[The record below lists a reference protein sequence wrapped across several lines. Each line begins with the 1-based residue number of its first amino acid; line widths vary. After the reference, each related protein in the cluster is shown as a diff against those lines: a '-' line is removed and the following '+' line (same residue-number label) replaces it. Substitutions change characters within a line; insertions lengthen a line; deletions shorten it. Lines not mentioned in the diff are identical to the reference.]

1 MSNSF
6 KIQPEHIET
15 EAKIDTHLTWLIL
28 WTLLALH
35 RHFDSSGIFDC
46 HTALCDVIT
55 QIFSVYSVCN
65 SHCVYQPKR
74 IREVSQLNKLSV
86 MVQFC
91 SISLYSTF
99 TPPFYNEHEHQ
110 WKHENCCLNSISTV
124 LKIDCKG
131 NLQSQEKTSPIKVRI
146 QQFWVGKYTSLSL
159 KVRNYLITR

>member
-1 MSNSF
+1 LSNSF

-35 RHFDSSGIFDC
+35 RHFDKKCLRKTILCSVYFDSSGIFDC

-86 MVQFC
+86 LQNGAILLYIFVFNIYSPFLQWTWAPVKTWKLLSEFNQYC
-91 SISLYSTF
+91 SKNRL
-99 TPPFYNEHEHQ
+99 
-110 WKHENCCLNSISTV
+110 
-124 LKIDCKG
+124 
-131 NLQSQEKTSPIKVRI
+131 
-146 QQFWVGKYTSLSL
+146 
-159 KVRNYLITR
+159 